1 MPNNT
6 LVILPS
12 LGANLSPSGS
22 ILLTEKFVSGVR
34 MTVDHWD
41 GPVEVLIQKDNANHS
56 GNLDD
61 VWVKLEDLPFRVTVA
76 DFHSPEAKS
85 VIARAA
91 VVQGGA
97 DHNLN
102 HMPGWCSELGAHYV
116 MVSEYTLRTRWQII
130 DAERLNPLV
139 TWRRKV
145 WAWRQ
150 ERANQ
155 TAVKAAAAVQCNGTP
170 TFDAYRPLN
179 ERAMLYFD
187 SRVTADMLPA
197 EPRLA
202 VREVLWSSAKPMRL
216 AFSGRLNR
224 MKGVDHLPLVAQA
237 LRDRGVPF
245 TMDIYGDGPLVA
257 ELQKTITRLGL
268 QDTVRLGGVLD
279 FASELM
285 PTVRD
290 AVDLFVCCHRQG
302 DPSCTYLETL
312 ACGVPIVGYGNEAF
326 EGLMRRCPAGES
338 VPMNDW
344 SSMAAVIEKLAL
356 DPRRF
361 AEMARIGLAFAREH
375 TFEHEFKRRIEHM
388 AQLLA
393 SD

>member
-1 MPNNT
+1 MPNKT

-12 LGANLSPSGS
+12 LGANLSPSGD
-22 ILLTEKFVSGVR
+22 IRLTEKFVSGVR
-34 MTVDHWD
+34 MTIAHWD

-85 VIARAA
+85 VIARAG

-97 DHNLN
+97 DHHLN
-102 HMPGWCSELGAHYV
+102 HMPDWCSELGAHYV

-130 DAERLNPLV
+130 DAERRSPLV

-155 TAVKAAAAVQCNGTP
+155 ASVKAAAAVQCNGTP
-170 TFDAYRPLN
+170 TFDAYQPLN

-202 VREVLWSSAKPMRL
+202 VREAPWSSAEPMRL

-224 MKGVDHLPLVAQA
+224 MKGVDHLPLVALA

-257 ELQKTITRLGL
+257 ELQKTIARLGL
-268 QDTVRLGGVLD
+268 QDFVRLGGVLD

-344 SSMAAVIEKLAL
+344 SAMAEVIEKLAR
-356 DPRRF
+356 DPQRL
-361 AEMARIGLAFAREH
+361 AEMARLGLAFAREH

-388 AQLLA
+388 AQLLV